1 MLERVGEALLDDSIR
16 GEIKRAREREGL
28 ALDLQID
35 GKAGAGDLSD
45 QRVEV
50 VETGLWGEVQKLSL
64 RDRVQAVVLAYQT
77 GLFEGETGAP
87 G

>member
-1 MLERVGEALLDDSIR
+1 LRN
-16 GEIKRAREREGL
+16 
-28 ALDLQID
+28 
-35 GKAGAGDLSD
+35 
-45 QRVEV
+45 QRIEV